1 MLFWSLG
8 KQGCCSQPPAGMGM
22 GGRPP
27 ASLSKCCSNKI
38 FLLCKNRA
46 LYPCGDLPG
55 TLGPLSGK
63 TCGVFF
69 RDDWLSHQLLPE
81 LTWLQC
87 WRGPGRMPAAV
98 PGGDVQPGA
107 VGLGLKG
114 GHPCPAGRVLG
125 KKLRW
130 ALGMWGGGTL
140 SSDFWLLLC
149 FRKQEEEELG
159 SVSTCGYKYCPR
171 DVSVVVSN
179 IIYTPLTLGGFA
191 IKIWGDRNSS
201 RTIKDLHNLQ

>member
-8 KQGCCSQPPAGMGM
+8 KQGCYSQPPAGMGWEAAHQH
-22 GGRPP
+22 PWVN
-27 ASLSKCCSNKI
+27 A
-38 FLLCKNRA
+38 A
-46 LYPCGDLPG
+46 LIKFSFYVRTEHCIPVVIYRVP
-55 TLGPLSGK
+55 LGPCLERR
-63 TCGVFF
+63 GVFL

-81 LTWLQC
+81 LTWLQR
-87 WRGPGRMPAAV
+87 WWGPGRMPAAV

-130 ALGMWGGGTL
+130 ALGMWDGGTL
-140 SSDFWLLLC
+140 SSDFWFLLC

-159 SVSTCGYKYCPR
+159 SVSTCGYKCCPR

-191 IKIWGDRNSS
+191 IKIWGDGNSS
-201 RTIKDLHNLQ
+201 RTFKDLHNLQ